1 MRIEKTTKIYTNKKD
16 IEIIGNFLNWL
27 EEMENEEY
35 DAISEV
41 AETVNLYDAVSN
53 IYKAIEEDPFE

>member
-1 MRIEKTTKIYTNKKD
+1 MRVEKTIKIYTNKKD
-16 IEIIGNFLNWL
+16 IEIIGNFLGWL
-27 EEMENEEY
+27 EEMESEEY

-41 AETVNLYDAVSN
+41 AETTNLYDAVSN

>member
-1 MRIEKTTKIYTNKKD
+1 MVICRKIYANKKD

-27 EEMENEEY
+27 EEMESEKY

-41 AETVNLYDAVSN
+41 AETVNLYDAVHS
-53 IYKAIEEDPFE
+53 IYKAVEEDPFE